1 MIMIIYDRKQ
11 KRVEIF
17 SNCYRKEA
25 PKLINS
31 PLNRKGNY
39 SKLKEEIDNYE
50 DLARVLRK

>member
-1 MIMIIYDRKQ
+1 MIIYDRKQ